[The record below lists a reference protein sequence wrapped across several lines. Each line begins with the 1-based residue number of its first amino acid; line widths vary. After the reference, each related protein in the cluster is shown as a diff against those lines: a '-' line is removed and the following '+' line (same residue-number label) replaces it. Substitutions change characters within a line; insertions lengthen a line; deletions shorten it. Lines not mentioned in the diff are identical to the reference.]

1 MTNATAGPD
10 EPEYVSLQARGRIA
24 HIELRRP
31 ETLNAVSV
39 MMERQLREALRR
51 FDTDDELWICIIS
64 GAGRAFCAGADRT
77 ERLAGATPAERLV
90 TWSHT
95 PPDGFLGRTVH
106 WKPVIAAVH
115 GYCLGLGLRLALECD
130 LVVADQTARFGATET
145 LAGLPGSTIWSGL
158 QVFMPS
164 KIATEMLLTGAMY
177 PAEELHRLGLVNRL
191 TAEGDQL
198 AEAQRLAGEV
208 LAAPPLTVRANVR
221 ITRML
226 SVELAE
232 QALRATNPLRL
243 QLTSD
248 FEEAARAF
256 AEKRPARFTGT

>member
-1 MTNATAGPD
+1 MTSSAHAEHVTLRKNGH
-10 EPEYVSLQARGRIA
+10 IA

-31 ETLNAVSV
+31 EVLNAVSV
-39 MMERQLREALRR
+39 SMERQLRDALNR

-64 GAGRAFCAGADRT
+64 GAGSSFSAGADRK
-77 ERLAGATPAERLV
+77 ERLAEPSRADRKR
-90 TWSHT
+90 TWAHT
-95 PPDGFLGRTVH
+95 PPDGFLGRTVN

-130 LVVADQTARFGATET
+130 LIVADRTARFGATET

-164 KIATEMLLTGAMY
+164 KIATEMLLTGSMFDA
-177 PAEELHRLGLVNRL
+177 AELHRLGLVNRL
-191 TAEGDQL
+191 ADEGAHLREAE
-198 AEAQRLAGEV
+198 RLADEV

-226 SVELAE
+226 AVELAE

-243 QLTSD
+243 QLTND

-256 AEKRPARFTGT
+256 VEKRSARFSAT